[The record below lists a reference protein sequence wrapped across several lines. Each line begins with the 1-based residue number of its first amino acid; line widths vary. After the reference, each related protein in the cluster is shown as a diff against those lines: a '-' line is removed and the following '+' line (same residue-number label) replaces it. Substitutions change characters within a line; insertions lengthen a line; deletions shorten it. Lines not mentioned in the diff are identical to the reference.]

1 MTKPTLRAAV
11 GATATR
17 LQNHYLEQ
25 AHTALGASARG
36 SLADLRKYAS
46 IGLEHNPLALQ
57 DVLMLLQPELSD
69 QELGK
74 TDKPSPSE
82 YAAFYALALFGVH
95 MQSARTPAHKQG
107 DSFALACGQLYR
119 KTESNS
125 IKQRFDA
132 MQVALDFPSRITHLR
147 SLVSLLRSQDLPF
160 DYGQFAGDLRSLQN
174 PKYRDGV
181 LLRWGRD
188 FAIGTLRPSAQA
200 EAQELDNAI
209 R

>member
-74 TDKPSPSE
+74 SDKPSQASTQRSTHSPCS
-82 YAAFYALALFGVH
+82 GSTCKVH
-95 MQSARTPAHKQG
+95 AHRRTSREIRSH
-107 DSFALACGQLYR
+107 SHVVSS
-119 KTESNS
+119 TEKLSPT
-125 IKQRFDA
+125 Q
-132 MQVALDFPSRITHLR
+132 
-147 SLVSLLRSQDLPF
+147 
-160 DYGQFAGDLRSLQN
+160 
-174 PKYRDGV
+174 
-181 LLRWGRD
+181 
-188 FAIGTLRPSAQA
+188 
-200 EAQELDNAI
+200 
-209 R
+209 